1 MSALTIAIISGVIAG
16 GFYYINKDTASNKAG
31 EKKLRESSVMVF
43 ILSALTMFAVSFF
56 TDGFSSSSS
65 SPSSSA
71 SSSGAKGS
79 SGKRGGSMA
88 VPYDYVLG
96 GDPPF

>member
-16 GFYYINKDTASNKAG
+16 GFYYINKETASTKGG

-65 SPSSSA
+65 SSSSA
-71 SSSGAKGS
+71 ASSGAKGS

-88 VPYDYVLG
+88 VPYDYVMG